1 MCGFFFMINFL
12 IIYIFKVLSF
22 YLDVVWI
29 KIFNMNIVFSL
40 NKKDIICLRRMM
52 KIVF

>member
-1 MCGFFFMINFL
+1 MINFL

-22 YLDVVWI
+22 YLDVVGI
-29 KIFNMNIVFSL
+29 KIFNMNIIVFSL
-40 NKKDIICLRRMM
+40 NKKDIIFLRRIM